1 MNKILWVLFGNDE
14 DTVFGPSWFM
24 PHAPL
29 WKKRIF
35 WWIRNPFHNLFFH
48 VWGIY
53 GKPTTVTGDFPD
65 SMFNPNGGFN
75 RTVLTTVDGKRYPY
89 ISYRGTSVEWYIG
102 WRPTSGAF
110 GMALRKARAN

>member
-35 WWIRNPFHNLFFH
+35 WWIRNPSAKMTEDQVIKIRIDGRTANEIARSF
-48 VWGIY
+48 GISI
-53 GKPTTVTGDFPD
+53 KQVANIK
-65 SMFNPNGGFN
+65 SGFSW
-75 RTVLTTVDGKRYPY
+75 RYL
-89 ISYRGTSVEWYIG
+89 I
-102 WRPTSGAF
+102 
-110 GMALRKARAN
+110 